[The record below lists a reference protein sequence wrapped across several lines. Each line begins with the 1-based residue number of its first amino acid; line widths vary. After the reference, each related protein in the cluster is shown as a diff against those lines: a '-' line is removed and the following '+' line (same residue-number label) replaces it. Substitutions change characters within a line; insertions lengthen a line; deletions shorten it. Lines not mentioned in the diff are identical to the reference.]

1 MKSVLI
7 IDDEQELIER
17 LAIFLQRKGLKV
29 FTANT
34 GEAGLELYKE
44 HDEPD
49 CVFLDLHLPTMDGI
63 SVLKKIKEINP
74 EAIVYFV
81 TGDEN
86 AVLQKEGESLGA
98 KGYILKPINIK
109 NILNIIDTL

>member
-29 FTANT
+29 WTANT
-34 GEAGLELYKE
+34 GEEGLPLYE
-44 HDEPD
+44 EQRPD

-63 SVLKKIKEINP
+63 SVLKKI
-74 EAIVYFV
+74 
-81 TGDEN
+81 
-86 AVLQKEGESLGA
+86 
-98 KGYILKPINIK
+98 
-109 NILNIIDTL
+109 